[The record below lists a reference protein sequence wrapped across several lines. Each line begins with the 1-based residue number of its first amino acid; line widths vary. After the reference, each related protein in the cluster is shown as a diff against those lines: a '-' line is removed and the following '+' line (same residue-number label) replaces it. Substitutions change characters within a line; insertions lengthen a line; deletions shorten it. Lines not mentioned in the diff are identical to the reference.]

1 MNNFLLM
8 IQLFTKFPIRK
19 EIDFHQ
25 ETFSKGVV
33 YFPFIGLLI
42 GGVAAA
48 AAYLLNLAFNVETA
62 ALGMMFTVMALT
74 GALHLDG
81 LADTMDGILSARKRE
96 QMLVIMKDSRI
107 GTHGVLALV
116 MTLALKYVFLLQVDP
131 QVFLFMVLALPIV
144 GRSTMGILLVGTR
157 YAREEGLGNL
167 FIGKTRPVD
176 SLIIGSLGL
185 LLIFAVLGLK
195 GILAFILVVASMR
208 LFRYHVERLLGGL
221 TGDVLGAV
229 NELSELLFIPLY
241 LLMEKGGSLL

>member
-33 YFPFIGLLI
+33 YFSVIGLLI

-48 AAYLLNLAFNVETA
+48 AAYLLNTTFNMETA

-131 QVFLFMVLALPIV
+131 QVFHFMVLALPIV
-144 GRSTMGILLVGTR
+144 GRSTMGILLFGTR

-176 SLIIGSLGL
+176 SLITGSLGL
-185 LLIFAVLGLK
+185 LMIFTVLGLK
-195 GILAFILVVASMR
+195 GILAFLLVIATMR
-208 LFRYHVERLLGGL
+208 LFRFHVERLLGGI

-229 NELSELLFIPLY
+229 NELSELLFIPMY
-241 LLMEKGGSLL
+241 LLIEKGGSLL